1 MASIP
6 LSSVVAIQQNEYAA
20 RTFIDF
26 CAAVGNILF
35 PVATLTVIV
44 YDYSERYASLCVSS
58 LLVNSD
64 VLSPYILG

>member
-44 YDYSERYASLCVSS
+44 YDYGEQYASLCVSS